1 MRSLSLLLFPTA
13 ALLVACPDETEP
25 TASPVAANEMSM
37 ARSDVTFT
45 SAVPPAPP
53 PEGWAPDDWADD
65 DGYCLVNEDHIPVFA
80 GLVAVRLT
88 GRTLR
93 LRLTDEATRA
103 WATRSA
109 TYTVRLHL
117 NDREIEQLRVQLRR
131 LFSLTGSRRPSPELD
146 LG

>member
-1 MRSLSLLLFPTA
+1 MLCVALAGRDLDDRPRSVEFQAPEPA
-13 ALLVACPDETEP
+13 HPDHE
-25 TASPVAANEMSM
+25 
-37 ARSDVTFT
+37 D
-45 SAVPPAPP
+45 
-53 PEGWAPDDWADD
+53 GDWAEDAADD

-93 LRLTDEATRA
+93 LRLTNEATRA

-109 TYTVRLHL
+109 TYTVGLHL
-117 NDREIEQLRVQLRR
+117 DDREIEQLRAQLRR
-131 LFSLTGSRRPSPELD
+131 LFSSADGRQPPPELD